1 MSRIMTVSEVREI
14 YPRPEGAAVQKRWR
28 KLDRFMRAFIE
39 RSPFLCLGSTN
50 AAGKADVS
58 PRGDPPGFVQILDDE
73 TLLIPD
79 RPGNNHLDSIEN
91 IIANPNVGLIFFVPG
106 SEETLRVNGRA
117 RVVDDPSLLAAAEL
131 NGRAPKVGIE
141 VSIGEVFLHCPKAL
155 KRSRLWDPSQH
166 ADGASFPYLGRLI
179 LEQSREFTGEALKM
193 AKELCRRDGKAWS
206 LDDFENGVAGVT
218 MLTVV
223 ADDNDRRAYLNIAKA
238 LAEQKPGPLTPGCLP
253 SVNST
258 PAHSRVAQI
267 RGPQSSPP
275 PCHRGDLSVSND
287 SDAPPRLSIENDVL
301 DEDKVLSRVPC
312 LKDAG

>member
-1 MSRIMTVSEVREI
+1 MAGIMTVSEVREI
-14 YPRPEGAAVQKRWR
+14 YPRPEGVAVQKRWR

-39 RSPFLCLGSTN
+39 RSPFLCLGTAN

-106 SEETLRVNGRA
+106 SEETLRVNGRG
-117 RVVDDPSLLAAAEL
+117 RVVDEPSLLAATEL
-131 NGRAPKVGIE
+131 NGKAPKAGIE

-166 ADGASFPYLGRLI
+166 ADRASLPYLGRLI
-179 LEQSREFTGEALKM
+179 LEQTREFAATQELGAGEPLEK

-206 LDDFENGVAGVT
+206 LDDFESGVSGVT

-223 ADDNDRRAYLNIAKA
+223 ADDHDRETYLNRAKA
-238 LAEQKPGPLTPGCLP
+238 LLEQKQPVRTAACPM
-253 SVNST
+253 
-258 PAHSRVAQI
+258 R
-267 RGPQSSPP
+267 SSQ
-275 PCHRGDLSVSND
+275 
-287 SDAPPRLSIENDVL
+287 
-301 DEDKVLSRVPC
+301 
-312 LKDAG
+312 

>member
-1 MSRIMTVSEVREI
+1 MVSDGEPWERNGAMSQTMTVSEVREI

-28 KLDRFMRAFIE
+28 KLDRFMRAFIK
-39 RSPFLCLGSTN
+39 RSPFLCLGTAN

-117 RVVDDPSLLAAAEL
+117 RVIDDPRLLAANEL
-131 NGRAPKVGIE
+131 TGKAPKAGIE
-141 VSIGEVFLHCPKAL
+141 VSIGEVILHCPKAL

-166 ADGASFPYLGRLI
+166 ADHASLPYLGRLI
-179 LEQSREFTGEALKM
+179 LEQTREFAATQEFGAGEPLEK

-206 LDDFENGVAGVT
+206 LDDFESGVSGVT
-218 MLTVV
+218 MLTIV
-223 ADDNDRRAYLNIAKA
+223 ADDNDRKAYLNRAKA
-238 LAEQKPGPLTPGCLP
+238 LLKQELPGPLAT
-253 SVNST
+253 SSSSR
-258 PAHSRVAQI
+258 PAVR
-267 RGPQSSPP
+267 R
-275 PCHRGDLSVSND
+275 R
-287 SDAPPRLSIENDVL
+287 
-301 DEDKVLSRVPC
+301 
-312 LKDAG
+312 

>member
-1 MSRIMTVSEVREI
+1 MARIMTVSEVREI

-28 KLDRFMRAFIE
+28 KLDRFMRAFIK
-39 RSPFLCLGSTN
+39 RSPFLCLGTAN

-117 RVVDDPSLLAAAEL
+117 RIVDDPSLLAAAEL

-166 ADGASFPYLGRLI
+166 ADRAS
-179 LEQSREFTGEALKM
+179 
-193 AKELCRRDGKAWS
+193 
-206 LDDFENGVAGVT
+206 
-218 MLTVV
+218 
-223 ADDNDRRAYLNIAKA
+223 
-238 LAEQKPGPLTPGCLP
+238 LP
-253 SVNST
+253 
-258 PAHSRVAQI
+258 
-267 RGPQSSPP
+267 
-275 PCHRGDLSVSND
+275 
-287 SDAPPRLSIENDVL
+287 
-301 DEDKVLSRVPC
+301 
-312 LKDAG
+312 

>member
-1 MSRIMTVSEVREI
+1 MSQTMTVSEVREI

-28 KLDRFMRAFIE
+28 KLDRFMRAFIK
-39 RSPFLCLGSTN
+39 RSPFLCLGTAN

-131 NGRAPKVGIE
+131 NGRAPKAGIE

-166 ADGASFPYLGRLI
+166 ADRASFPSPGDLVAQRRDRSPKFRRLLEQLHHQALELGRRRRVDVRRRRNFPIESENADSTIFPSPQESINRTYPKASARLDFCPYYRTTAP
-179 LEQSREFTGEALKM
+179 LAQPTPQAEDRFLASRPFIGP
-193 AKELCRRDGKAWS
+193 
-206 LDDFENGVAGVT
+206 
-218 MLTVV
+218 
-223 ADDNDRRAYLNIAKA
+223 I
-238 LAEQKPGPLTPGCLP
+238 QKGSKG
-253 SVNST
+253 
-258 PAHSRVAQI
+258 
-267 RGPQSSPP
+267 
-275 PCHRGDLSVSND
+275 
-287 SDAPPRLSIENDVL
+287 SI
-301 DEDKVLSRVPC
+301 
-312 LKDAG
+312 

>member
-1 MSRIMTVSEVREI
+1 MARIMTVSEVRKT

-28 KLDRFMRAFIE
+28 KLDRFMRALIE
-39 RSPFLCLGSTN
+39 RSPFLCLGTAN

-131 NGRAPKVGIE
+131 NGRAPKAGIE

-155 KRSRLWDPSQH
+155 AFETVGPIAARRPRVPPLPRPLDPR
-166 ADGASFPYLGRLI
+166 ADPR
-179 LEQSREFTGEALKM
+179 
-193 AKELCRRDGKAWS
+193 
-206 LDDFENGVAGVT
+206 
-218 MLTVV
+218 
-223 ADDNDRRAYLNIAKA
+223 
-238 LAEQKPGPLTPGCLP
+238 
-253 SVNST
+253 
-258 PAHSRVAQI
+258 I
-267 RGPQSSPP
+267 RGDAGD
-275 PCHRGDLSVSND
+275 RGGRTARKGERVV
-287 SDAPPRLSIENDVL
+287 PPRRRGVE
-301 DEDKVLSRVPC
+301 R
-312 LKDAG
+312 G

>member
-1 MSRIMTVSEVREI
+1 MPNPWERNGAMSGIMTVSEVREI

-91 IIANPNVGLIFFVPG
+91 IIANPNIGLIFFVPG
-106 SEETLRVNGRA
+106 SDETLRVNGRA

-166 ADGASFPYLGRLI
+166 ADGASFPYLGSLI
-179 LEQSREFTGEALKM
+179 LEQTREFTGEALKI

-223 ADDNDRRAYLNIAKA
+223 ADDNDRRAYLNSAKA
-238 LAEQKPGPLTPGCLP
+238 LAEQKSGPLTTF
-253 SVNST
+253 SSSR
-258 PAHSRVAQI
+258 PAVCR
-267 RGPQSSPP
+267 R
-275 PCHRGDLSVSND
+275 
-287 SDAPPRLSIENDVL
+287 
-301 DEDKVLSRVPC
+301 
-312 LKDAG
+312 

>member
-1 MSRIMTVSEVREI
+1 MSQTMTVSEVREI

-166 ADGASFPYLGRLI
+166 ADRASFPYLGRLI
-179 LEQSREFTGEALKM
+179 LEQTREFAATREIGADEALV
-193 AKELCRRDGKAWS
+193 G
-206 LDDFENGVAGVT
+206 
-218 MLTVV
+218 
-223 ADDNDRRAYLNIAKA
+223 
-238 LAEQKPGPLTPGCLP
+238 LP
-253 SVNST
+253 RERN
-258 PAHSRVAQI
+258 RV
-267 RGPQSSPP
+267 
-275 PCHRGDLSVSND
+275 
-287 SDAPPRLSIENDVL
+287 
-301 DEDKVLSRVPC
+301 
-312 LKDAG
+312 

>member
-1 MSRIMTVSEVREI
+1 MAGIMTVSEVREI

-39 RSPFLCLGSTN
+39 RSPFLCLGTAN

-117 RVVDDPSLLAAAEL
+117 RVVDEPSLLAATEL
-131 NGRAPKVGIE
+131 HGKAPKAGIE

-166 ADGASFPYLGRLI
+166 ADRASLPYLGRLI
-179 LEQSREFTGEALKM
+179 LEQTREFAATQEFGASEPVVEK

-206 LDDFENGVAGVT
+206 LDDFESGVSGVT

-223 ADDNDRRAYLNIAKA
+223 ADDNDRKAYLNTAKA
-238 LAEQKPGPLTPGCLP
+238 LLEQKQPVRTAAYPM
-253 SVNST
+253 
-258 PAHSRVAQI
+258 R
-267 RGPQSSPP
+267 SS
-275 PCHRGDLSVSND
+275 
-287 SDAPPRLSIENDVL
+287 E
-301 DEDKVLSRVPC
+301 
-312 LKDAG
+312 

>member
-1 MSRIMTVSEVREI
+1 MARTMTVSEVRKT

-39 RSPFLCLGSTN
+39 RSPFLCLGTAN
-50 AAGKADVS
+50 AAGKGDVS

-91 IIANPNVGLIFFVPG
+91 IVANPNVGLIFFVPG

-117 RVVDDPSLLAAAEL
+117 RVVDDPSLLAASEL
-131 NGRAPKVGIE
+131 NGKAPKVGIE

-166 ADGASFPYLGRLI
+166 ADRASLPYLGRLI
-179 LEQSREFTGEALKM
+179 LEQTRQFAATQEFGASEPLEK

-206 LDDFENGVAGVT
+206 LDDVEGGASGVT

-223 ADDNDRRAYLNIAKA
+223 ADDNDRKAYLNRAKA
-238 LAEQKPGPLTPGCLP
+238 LLEQKQPVRTAAYP
-253 SVNST
+253 
-258 PAHSRVAQI
+258 I
-267 RGPQSSPP
+267 RSS
-275 PCHRGDLSVSND
+275 
-287 SDAPPRLSIENDVL
+287 E
-301 DEDKVLSRVPC
+301 
-312 LKDAG
+312 